1 MGSGDPPGLQNRREA
16 GLPVFGGFDSHSLP
30 PSKTSIIT
38 EYFLFVY

>member
-1 MGSGDPPGLQNRREA
+1 MDSGESLGLQNRREA

-38 EYFLFVY
+38 EDFLFMC